1 MMVNGLTDLKM
12 AEEYTSNLVL
22 ELIIVDN
29 GRMEKEMVMV
39 FWSFQT
45 INFTKEHFQNQSNM
59 DMEYKNLRMVIIIKV
74 NIKRE
79 NSMEKENIVGLM
91 DHPTKEILYKDIDM
105 GKEIGNLQG
114 KVVIYIREDIKTIKN
129 VVMVAMCGQ
138 MVVFIKDT
146 LKTILSNF
154 III

>member
-1 MMVNGLTDLKM
+1 
-12 AEEYTSNLVL
+12 
-22 ELIIVDN
+22 
-29 GRMEKEMVMV
+29 
-39 FWSFQT
+39 
-45 INFTKEHFQNQSNM
+45 M